1 MKHRD
6 EILKLRAEGKTYKE
20 IREITGASNGTI
32 SFHCG
37 KGQKEK
43 SNKRQINRKK
53 NLYHVFNNKIE
64 SFLKKK
70 IKTSINQKITSTNIR
85 LLERK
90 VERFHRDRKTKEYH
104 KISFN
109 AKDVINKF
117 GEKPK
122 CYLTG
127 KEIDIYQPKTY
138 QFDHIIPA
146 SKGGT
151 NALDNLGICTKEANM
166 SKTDHTLEEF
176 IQLCKDVLTY
186 QGYNITK
193 D

>member
-70 IKTSINQKITSTNIR
+70 IKTSINQKLINLTILFQ
-85 LLERK
+85 LL
-90 VERFHRDRKTKEYH
+90 KEEQMH
-104 KISFN
+104 
-109 AKDVINKF
+109 
-117 GEKPK
+117 
-122 CYLTG
+122 
-127 KEIDIYQPKTY
+127 
-138 QFDHIIPA
+138 
-146 SKGGT
+146 
-151 NALDNLGICTKEANM
+151 
-166 SKTDHTLEEF
+166 
-176 IQLCKDVLTY
+176 
-186 QGYNITK
+186 
-193 D
+193 